1 MQIPQRLQT
10 VRKMQNNQSP
20 RSNSESNSNFEKEPF
35 RIRKAEMADM
45 DGIMAV
51 MYEAQNDKTHP
62 DWFVSD
68 DEEYVRAHM
77 KEHGFVI
84 VAQAADDSVAGFFL
98 IKYPENRADNLGI
111 YLDFDE
117 EQLSHIAVMD
127 SAVVSSTCRGNG
139 LQGRMLEAAERFLDT
154 EQYYYLMCTIHP
166 DNQFSRHNMESHGYK
181 VQKTALCYG
190 GLPRCI
196 LLKDLTGVHKSF
208 AGIAKSDK

>member
-1 MQIPQRLQT
+1 
-10 VRKMQNNQSP
+10 
-20 RSNSESNSNFEKEPF
+20 
-35 RIRKAEMADM
+35 MADM

-127 SAVVSSTCRGNG
+127 SAVVSCKGVCWKLRRDFWIRNNIIISCVPYIRIISS
-139 LQGRMLEAAERFLDT
+139 ADT
-154 EQYYYLMCTIHP
+154 IW
-166 DNQFSRHNMESHGYK
+166 K
-181 VQKTALCYG
+181 VM
-190 GLPRCI
+190 
-196 LLKDLTGVHKSF
+196 
-208 AGIAKSDK
+208 GIKFRRQHFVMAVCQDVYC

>member
-1 MQIPQRLQT
+1 
-10 VRKMQNNQSP
+10 
-20 RSNSESNSNFEKEPF
+20 
-35 RIRKAEMADM
+35 MADM

-84 VAQAADDSVAGFFL
+84 VAQCTDTDQIAGFFL
-98 IKYPENRADNLGI
+98 VKYPEDEENLGH
-111 YLDFDE
+111 YLEFNE
-117 EQLSHIAVMD
+117 EQLSHVAVMD
-127 SAVVSSTCRGNG
+127 SAAVGGRYRGNG
-139 LQGRMLEAAERFLDT
+139 LQGRMLETAEKLLDKNRF
-154 EQYYYLMCTIHP
+154 YYLMCTIHP
-166 DNQFSRHNMESHGYK
+166 DNKFSRHNMESHGYK